1 MGRINYHTEKGLVMS
16 LFKQLAIML
25 TLFLA
30 VILTSVMVLNFK
42 TASEFIQNQL
52 YTDAKN
58 TAHSLGLSLS
68 KVADPNDTSTMDT
81 MINAI
86 FDSGYY
92 ERIVLKNLD
101 GKILYERKTDL
112 KVHDVPQWF
121 IDHVVIHNANASTD
135 IMIGWSRFGSLE
147 VSGHTGNAYRQLY
160 LTFMDLLKTFV
171 SIGAVVFGVLYLLLS
186 VSLQSLK
193 GIRAQARAIIDNQF
207 IFEDKI
213 PFTTEFRSV
222 TVAMN
227 AMVAKVKDI
236 FDRENETLR
245 RYHELLY
252 IDSET
257 KLHNRRYLVATL
269 PDCLSLSSGTYVMF
283 SFEDIDRLKRE
294 LGYEQYVKAIS
305 YFAKIFNQTFEKHPM
320 TLIARLNE
328 SDFFAVVPN
337 VETNE
342 IHDRLSV
349 VMDEMKLMIKNTDEN
364 LTDYIMLGC
373 AIGKY
378 ADYDNIKSLF
388 SRADHVVTQAKMVG
402 NFTVQLCIE
411 CDEGLILGRD
421 EWRHELMHSVEESRL
436 LLASQPVIQQ
446 HDGQQKIIHEEIFL
460 RYKDKEGTIHNAGFF
475 IPIATS
481 LGIVDIL
488 DRYMIEKV
496 LERLSNG
503 SIRTSA
509 ALNLS
514 AEFIK
519 KYDNVE
525 WLKGQLESFHR
536 LHKTLLWFE
545 VSNLIALNDL
555 EAVRT
560 VCMMVKS
567 FGYKFGID
575 HFVLP
580 ASGAGYL
587 QIIRPDYVKSNSA
600 YLKDI
605 LGDRQS
611 GEARESL
618 MNVVISLGIS
628 MIAIAVEDS
637 EQIAHFSQHGI
648 ERYQG
653 SAIAPVALL

>member
-1 MGRINYHTEKGLVMS
+1 MS

-30 VILTSVMVLNFK
+30 VILTSVMILNFK

-92 ERIVLKNLD
+92 ERIVLKDLD

-112 KVHDVPQWF
+112 KVIDVPQWF
-121 IDHVVIHNANASTD
+121 IDNVVIHNANASTD

-160 LTFMDLLKTFV
+160 TTFIHLIQTFV
-171 SIGAVVFGVLYLLLS
+171 GIGLVVFGLLYALLS
-186 VSLQSLK
+186 LSLK
-193 GIRAQARAIIDNQF
+193 SLKRIRDQAHAIIDNQF
-207 IFEDKI
+207 IFETKI

-227 AMVAKVKDI
+227 AMVTKVKDI

-269 PDCLSLSSGTYVMF
+269 PDCLALSSGTYVMF

-294 LGYEQYVKAIS
+294 MGYEHYSYVINN
-305 YFAKIFNQTFEKHPM
+305 FAKIFNRTFENHPM

-342 IHDRLSV
+342 IYEGLSV
-349 VMDEMKLMIKNTDEN
+349 VMDEMKTMINSGDEG
-364 LTDYIMLGC
+364 LARYVKLGC
-373 AIGKY
+373 AIGEY
-378 ADYDNIKSLF
+378 GDYDNAKSLF
-388 SRADHVVTQAKMVG
+388 SRADHVVTQAKMAG
-402 NFTVQLCIE
+402 NFTVQLCLE
-411 CDEGLILGRD
+411 CNSGLILGRE
-421 EWRHELMHSVEESRL
+421 EWRNELIRSMEESRM

-446 HDGQQKIIHEEIFL
+446 HGNQHQTLHEEIFL
-460 RYKDKEGTIHNAGFF
+460 RLKDPEGTVRNAGYF
-475 IPIATS
+475 IPVATS
-481 LGIVDIL
+481 LGIVDLL
-488 DRYMIEKV
+488 DRYMIQKV

-503 SIRTSA
+503 SLETSV

-514 AEFIK
+514 ADFVK
-519 KYDNVE
+519 KYDNVQ
-525 WLKGQLESFHR
+525 WLKNQLEIFHR
-536 LHKTLLWFE
+536 NHKTVLWFE
-545 VSNLIALNDL
+545 VSNSIALHEL
-555 EAVRT
+555 EAVRSI
-560 VCMMVKS
+560 CEIVKS
-567 FGYKFGID
+567 YGDQFGID

-580 ASGAGYL
+580 ASGASYL

-600 YLKDI
+600 YLEDI

-618 MNVVISLGIS
+618 MNVVTSLGIS
-628 MIAIAVEDS
+628 MIAIAIEDS
-637 EQIAHFSQHGI
+637 EQIAHFAEHGI
-648 ERYQG
+648 ERLQG
-653 SAIAPVALL
+653 SVIAPVTLL

>member
-1 MGRINYHTEKGLVMS
+1 MS

-30 VILTSVMVLNFK
+30 IILTSVMVLNFK

-92 ERIVLKNLD
+92 ERIVLKDLD

-112 KVHDVPQWF
+112 KVQDVPQWF
-121 IDHVVIHNANASTD
+121 IDEVVIHNANASTD

-160 LTFMDLLKTFV
+160 LTFIDLLKTFV
-171 SIGAVVFGVLYLLLS
+171 GIGAVVFGVLYLLLS
-186 VSLQSLK
+186 VSLQSLRRI
-193 GIRAQARAIIDNQF
+193 GAQAQAIIDNQF

-269 PDCLSLSSGTYVMF
+269 PDCLALSSGTYVMF
-283 SFEDIDRLKRE
+283 SFDDIDRLKRE
-294 LGYEQYVKAIS
+294 HGYEQYIKVIT

-328 SDFFAVVPN
+328 SDFFAVIPN
-337 VETNE
+337 VETDE
-342 IHDRLSV
+342 IHDRLSI
-349 VMDEMKLMIKNTDEN
+349 VMDEMQLMVKNSDGGVSSDVT
-364 LTDYIMLGC
+364 LGC

-378 ADYDNIKSLF
+378 GDYDNAKSLF
-388 SRADHVVTQAKMVG
+388 SRADHVVTQAKMAG
-402 NFTVQLCIE
+402 NFTVQLCL
-411 CDEGLILGRD
+411 DGGLVLGRE
-421 EWRHELMHSVEESRL
+421 EWRYELMHSLEESRI
-436 LLASQPVIQQ
+436 LLASQPVIQR
-446 HDGQQKIIHEEIFL
+446 HDGQEIILHEEIFL
-460 RYKDKEGTIHNAGFF
+460 RYKDKEGTVHNAGFF
-475 IPIATS
+475 IPVATS
-481 LGIVDIL
+481 LGIVDML

-503 SIRTSA
+503 SIKESV

-514 AEFIK
+514 ADFVK
-519 KYDNVE
+519 KYDNLQ
-525 WLKGQLESFHR
+525 WLKGQLEIFHR
-536 LHKTLLWFE
+536 AYKTVLWFE
-545 VSNLIALNDL
+545 VSNIIALNDL

-560 VCMMVKS
+560 MGMMVKG
-567 FGYKFGID
+567 FGYHFGID

-580 ASGAGYL
+580 ASGASYL

-618 MNVVISLGIS
+618 MNVVTSLGIS
-628 MIAIAVEDS
+628 MIAIAIEDS
-637 EQIAHFSQHGI
+637 EQIARCSQHGI
-648 ERYQG
+648 ERLQG
-653 SAIAPVALL
+653 SAIAPVTLL

>member
-1 MGRINYHTEKGLVMS
+1 
-16 LFKQLAIML
+16 ML

-30 VILTSVMVLNFK
+30 IILISVMVLNFK

-92 ERIVLKNLD
+92 ESIVLKDLD

-112 KVHDVPQWF
+112 KVQDVPQWF
-121 IDHVVIHNANASTD
+121 IDNVVIHNANASTD

-160 LTFMDLLKTFV
+160 LTLIDLSKTFLM
-171 SIGAVVFGVLYLLLS
+171 ITAVVFTLLYLLLS

-193 GIRAQARAIIDNQF
+193 RIREQAIAIIDNEF
-207 IFEDKI
+207 IIEKKI

-252 IDSET
+252 IDAET

-269 PDCLSLSSGTYVMF
+269 PDCFALSSGTYVMF
-283 SFEDIDRLKRE
+283 SFDDIDRLKKE
-294 LGYEQYVKAIS
+294 HGYEQYIKVIT

-337 VETNE
+337 VETKE
-342 IHDRLSV
+342 IHDRLSI
-349 VMDEMKLMIKNTDEN
+349 VMDEMQLMVKNSDEEISDDV
-364 LTDYIMLGC
+364 TLGC

-378 ADYDNIKSLF
+378 GDYDNAKSLF
-388 SRADHVVTQAKMVG
+388 SRADHVVTQAKMAG
-402 NFTVQLCIE
+402 NFTVQLCSESDGGI
-411 CDEGLILGRD
+411 IFGRE
-421 EWRHELMHSVEESRL
+421 EWHHELMSSLEESRI
-436 LLASQPVIQQ
+436 LLASQPVIQL
-446 HDGQQKIIHEEIFL
+446 HGDHQKVLHEEIFL
-460 RYKDKEGTIHNAGFF
+460 RYKDKEGTVHNAGFF
-475 IPIATS
+475 IPVATS

-488 DRYMIEKV
+488 DHYMIEKV

-503 SIRTSA
+503 SLRTSV

-514 AEFIK
+514 AEFVK

-525 WLKGQLESFHR
+525 WLKNKLKK
-536 LHKTLLWFE
+536 LHQEHTIALWFE
-545 VSNLIALNDL
+545 VSNTIALHEL
-555 EAVRT
+555 EAVRSLCS
-560 VCMMVKS
+560 VVKS
-567 FGYKFGID
+567 FGDQFGID
-575 HFVLP
+575 HFMMP
-580 ASGAGYL
+580 EKGASYL
-587 QIIRPDYVKSNSA
+587 QIIGPDYVKSNSA
-600 YLKDI
+600 YLEDI
-605 LGDRQS
+605 LGDYDS
-611 GEARESL
+611 GGARESL
-618 MNVVISLGIS
+618 INIVTSLGID
-628 MIAIAVEDS
+628 MIVISIESS
-637 EQIAHFSQHGI
+637 EQITRFKKHGI
-648 ERYQG
+648 SRFQG
-653 SAIAPVALL
+653 TYIAPTVLV